1 MAFNTPTIDSNFLGM
16 SQTAG
21 ASLGDTA
28 PSLSDKNKQ
37 RGKKLKGSSGSFLIH
52 SCKAA

>member
-21 ASLGDTA
+21 ASLGDTT
-28 PSLSDKNKQ
+28 LLDKNKQ